1 MFDVEE
7 HGALSSCTLVC
18 VFAAVDGSRRITPS
32 SLQRQRPCPGS
43 GRELGAGLMWE
54 PNLYI
59 GFIVSISNNFLK
71 VSEAKIYT
79 LMFASPSS
87 IVTPPKI
94 LSS

>member
-1 MFDVEE
+1 
-7 HGALSSCTLVC
+7 
-18 VFAAVDGSRRITPS
+18 
-32 SLQRQRPCPGS
+32 
-43 GRELGAGLMWE
+43 MWE

-71 VSEAKIYT
+71 ISEAKIYT